1 MWVANSLFPWSHRSV
16 MRISDR
22 LLFVK
27 KDLLGEVRKRI
38 TSALLSYSKWS
49 DEQKTVASP
58 WKHSV

>member
-1 MWVANSLFPWSHRSV
+1 

-38 TSALLSYSKWS
+38 TSAPLGYSKWS

-58 WKHSV
+58 WKLRV